1 MFVFQTKWIS
11 SQYSYVWLIRNWILD
26 TRRKDRNEL
35 FTWPK
40 HIGLLLLKKKKIKA
54 VVNDYISNFC
64 SSELENDKEVT
75 LNHNQEGK
83 KKDK

>member
-40 HIGLLLLKKKKIKA
+40 HIGLLLLKKKK
-54 VVNDYISNFC
+54 NQG
-64 SSELENDKEVT
+64 SS
-75 LNHNQEGK
+75 
-83 KKDK
+83 